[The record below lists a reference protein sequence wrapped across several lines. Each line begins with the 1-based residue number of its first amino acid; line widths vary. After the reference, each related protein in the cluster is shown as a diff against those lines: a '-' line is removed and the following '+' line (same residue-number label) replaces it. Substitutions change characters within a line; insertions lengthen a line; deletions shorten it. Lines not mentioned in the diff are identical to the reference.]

1 MTRHKALNHLRA
13 ASVFGMLL
21 CMFLAAPAGLHAQE
35 VYTQLKDPDQVL
47 TFTNV
52 SRALICGCGCH
63 LVLST
68 CPHVDCPWGIPARR
82 FIENRIREGKTSEQI
97 IHGMVNGFG
106 PDARQDPVVQM
117 LLAQGRGDFAAKFE
131 SGFGTQVLARTG
143 GFSTYLVF
151 IVFLAAAAGLLLFW
165 LRKRSRRPV
174 QEKQASVPAARDLLD
189 RTRDLDQ

>member
-1 MTRHKALNHLRA
+1 MKRLFLSLLLA
-13 ASVFGMLL
+13 ASTS
-21 CMFLAAPAGLHAQE
+21 PLHAQA
-35 VYTQLKDPDQVL
+35 VYTNLKDPEQIL

-82 FIENRIREGKTSEQI
+82 FIENRIREGMNSEQI

-106 PDARQDPVVQM
+106 PGVRKDPVIEM
-117 LLAQGRGDFAAKFE
+117 LVAQGREDFARKFE
-131 SGFGTQVLARTG
+131 TGFGPQVLARTG
-143 GFSTYLVF
+143 GFSTTLVVLLF
-151 IVFLAAAAGLLLFW
+151 FGVSAAAAFLWFRGKK
-165 LRKRSRRPV
+165 RKDRIT
-174 QEKQASVPAARDLLD
+174 EKGGSAPEARELLD